1 MAGRI
6 PQYFIDDL
14 LTRIDIID
22 VIDHRVKLKKTG
34 RNYSACCPFHKEK
47 TPSFTVSPDKQFYY
61 CFGCGAS
68 GNALGFVM
76 DHDHL
81 DFPEAI
87 DTLAGQLGLE
97 VPRDES
103 SQKQRGP
110 DHSELYNLMDR
121 SVDFYSR
128 QLKQHEQSPRASHY
142 LKNRGLDQQTCQ
154 HFAIG
159 FAPPGW
165 DNLKKELATSP
176 EKEQQLITTGML
188 VKNEDRNTIYDRFR
202 DRIIF
207 PIRDSRGRYI
217 AFGGRVLGDEKP
229 KYLNS
234 PESPIF
240 HKGKELYGLW
250 EARQANRKLSRI
262 LVVEGYMD
270 VVALTQQGITNAV
283 ATLGTATTP
292 EHLQRLFKV
301 VPEVVFCFDGDDA
314 GRRAA
319 WRALESTLPNM
330 QDGRQAR
337 FLFLPQGED
346 PDTMVRK
353 EGAERF
359 VERIRNEALS
369 LDKLL
374 FRELEADLDLTTMDG
389 RARLAKLAQP
399 YIGKLP
405 ESLFRQ
411 LLLKMLSDHTGL
423 DTHYLETHFQE
434 NTQTR
439 EQPVK
444 TRPEPEP
451 KHHDASATHDAYF
464 YGDSHEPAAP
474 YDTGYEQTHYPPGQQ
489 QSYHS
494 PATATPRRFHNPQKS
509 ARLATSGYAIR
520 QLLCNPEFALE
531 AAEPLDDLKLEN
543 DSDSQLLID
552 LLQTLK
558 KNPALKTS
566 TLIAQWYGTEKGD
579 RLKALAALDHGTTA
593 HRDEFLETLASI
605 RKKTGLNH
613 QQNQYKNLLQ
623 SIQNKKPGQL
633 DEDMRRQFR
642 ELQEQFRRQ
651 KLGVDVDTP
660 SDTQKK

>member
-14 LTRIDIID
+14 LTRIDIVD

-34 RNYSACCPFHKEK
+34 RNYSACCPFHQEK
-47 TPSFTVSPDKQFYY
+47 TPSFSVSPDKQFYY

-76 DHDHL
+76 DFEHL
-81 DFPEAI
+81 DFPEAV
-87 DTLAGQLGLE
+87 DTLAGQLGLD
-97 VPRDES
+97 VPREENAL
-103 SQKQRGP
+103 KNRGP
-110 DHSELYNLMDR
+110 DHTELYNLMNKA
-121 SVDFYSR
+121 VDFYTG
-128 QLKQHEQSPRASHY
+128 QLKQHNHSPRATSY
-142 LKNRGLDQQTCQ
+142 LKNRGLNAATCQ

-165 DNLKKELATSP
+165 DNLKSELATSP
-176 EKEQQLITTGML
+176 EKELQLINTGML

-250 EARQANRKLSRI
+250 EARQANRKLNRI

-270 VVALTQQGITNAV
+270 VVALAQQGITNAV

-292 EHLQRLFKV
+292 DHMVRLFKV
-301 VPEVVFCFDGDDA
+301 VSEVVFCFDGDDA

-346 PDTMVRK
+346 PDSMVQQ
-353 EGAERF
+353 EGAEQF
-359 VERIRNEALS
+359 NERIKTQAIS
-369 LDKLL
+369 LDNLL
-374 FRELEADLDLTTMDG
+374 FRELESELDLTTMDG

-399 YIGKLP
+399 YIDKLP
-405 ESLFRQ
+405 EGLFHQ
-411 LLLKMLSDHTGL
+411 LLLKKLSDHTGL
-423 DTHYLETHFQE
+423 DTHYLQAHFKETAQAKEQQRSVQAEAEKAAQPTPQLAPTSSYETTYSYDHSYSEAAFQSSDYSSD
-434 NTQTR
+434 R
-439 EQPVK
+439 
-444 TRPEPEP
+444 
-451 KHHDASATHDAYF
+451 DDYF
-464 YGDSHEPAAP
+464 SLE
-474 YDTGYEQTHYPPGQQ
+474 Q
-489 QSYHS
+489 QSFPAITTRRHS
-494 PATATPRRFHNPQKS
+494 TKLS
-509 ARLATSGYAIR
+509 SCGYAIR
-520 QLLCNPEFALE
+520 QLLCNPEFASE
-531 AAEPLDDLKLEN
+531 VAEPLSDLKLPDN
-543 DSDSQLLID
+543 SDSSLLIE
-552 LLQTLK
+552 LLTVLK
-558 KNPALKTS
+558 KNPAMKTS

-579 RLKALAALDHGTTA
+579 RLKVLAALDHGTAA
-593 HRDEFLETLASI
+593 HSEEFLDTIATI
-605 RKKTGLNH
+605 RKSNVEV
-613 QQNQYKNLLQ
+613 QSKNLHSSFLNT
-623 SIQNKKPGQL
+623 SLQNKKPSQL
-633 DEDMRRQFR
+633 DDETRKKYLELLESKRQS
-642 ELQEQFRRQ
+642 LNY
-651 KLGVDVDTP
+651 
-660 SDTQKK
+660 KKSE